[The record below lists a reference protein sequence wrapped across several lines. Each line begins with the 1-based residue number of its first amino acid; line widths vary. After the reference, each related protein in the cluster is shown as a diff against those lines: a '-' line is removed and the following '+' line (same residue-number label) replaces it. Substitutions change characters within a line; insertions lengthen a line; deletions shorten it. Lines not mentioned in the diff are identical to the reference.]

1 MFSLPNLLTLSNLL
15 SGSIAVLFACNGDLR
30 TAAYFVILSGIFDFF
45 DGFVARK
52 LNIDSPLGAQL
63 DSLADMVTFG
73 LVPAIFLYQ
82 LLSQHFA
89 SDSFLKIGAL
99 PGFLFAIGAC
109 LRLAKFNISTDQTSY
124 FKGLATPA
132 ATLFVIGLPFWYESN
147 LYLILCDK
155 IVLYIFC
162 IGAMLLMISN
172 YKMLAFK
179 FKDYSWAGNKSTYIF
194 VIACALAML
203 ILGLKALPFIIIAYI
218 LYSFFYFRHSID

>member
-15 SGSIAVLFACNGDLR
+15 SGSIAVLFACHGDLR
-30 TAAYFVILSGIFDFF
+30 TAAYLVILSGIFDFF

-82 LLSQHFA
+82 LLSQHFVT
-89 SDSFLKIGAL
+89 DSFLKIGAL
-99 PGFLFAIGAC
+99 PGFMFAIGAC
-109 LRLAKFNISTDQTSY
+109 LRLAKFNISTDQTTY

-132 ATLFVIGLPFWYESN
+132 ATLFVIGLPFWSESN
-147 LYLILCDK
+147 LYLVLCDK
-155 IVLYIFC
+155 IVLYVFC
-162 IGAMLLMISN
+162 FSSLLLMISN

-179 FKDYSWAGNKSTYIF
+179 FKDYSWANNQNTYLF
-194 VIACALAML
+194 VIACALALLFM
-203 ILGLKALPFIIIAYI
+203 GLKALPFIIIAYMI
-218 LYSFFYFRHSID
+218 YSFFYFRNSID